1 MAEDVSQN
9 YRDASKADFDAY
21 MTELRKSR
29 GPVVTGGLTA
39 NDGSKE
45 LNEGLTDIYNI
56 IQEYRS
62 TQAYKDSKLGQ
73 KEQEFIDQREE
84 RRVERK
90 EDRQQK
96 REENKAN
103 KAQEKSEKLLEK
115 IKNETDPD
123 KKEKL
128 REKHRQLAESM
139 GVDTRSNIS
148 IPNKMKSP
156 MKRAYKANVEAFYK
170 IGRGMVGQPENI
182 GFQALDAGLDIISL
196 IRKRNRDAVEKEL
209 QNFNIDDVQ
218 NGFNDF
224 KNGQLSCTNW
234 ATQKKKELAELR
246 RQARRV
252 NPNSEKFQEL
262 KMQMSQL
269 DATSKRLNGAMELLQ
284 DAKAEWADMHGM
296 GDKEDDGRFRYSKAT
311 RESESYHNLNE
322 IMTKQAGMEIDE
334 NGQIVFH
341 VMRKDG
347 SGIFKTTLDQ
357 ALEGVYEID
366 EAGQEN
372 FDALRDQV
380 IKDQRNNLFFDQG
393 KYRANLNQIFG
404 EGEDVNK
411 KVLMSWMYD
420 FPEFSS
426 NGKSFINNYTNDGL
440 ESAKVQWATDTI
452 NQYKGSG
459 GLKDEVYNDLMGDGK
474 ITPEEADEFLETYKR
489 FRVPGSEEPM
499 VDDNYLIEN
508 YMPLNKYFDP
518 DNSFDWGQKLSGED
532 ITIGQKIR
540 DELITYYMDQ
550 LMDLHD
556 QYVNA
561 ENRGNGKDTYTTNSP
576 NYDPNLD
583 PNN

>member
-1 MAEDVSQN
+1 MADDVSQN

-21 MTELRKSR
+21 MKELRDKR

-39 NDGSKE
+39 NDGSLE
-45 LNEGLTDIYNI
+45 LNQGLTDLYNVV
-56 IQEYRS
+56 QEYMNS
-62 TQAYKDSKLGQ
+62 QAYQDALVAREEKRGKKKQ
-73 KEQEFIDQREE
+73 IKEMRKKGYADKEGNLTDAGKAEKQRRQQEFDDKRFEQMSEEEYDQA
-84 RRVERK
+84 
-90 EDRQQK
+90 
-96 REENKAN
+96 EENK
-103 KAQEKSEKLLEK
+103 
-115 IKNETDPD
+115 IETFP
-123 KKEKL
+123 
-128 REKHRQLAESM
+128 S
-139 GVDTRSNIS
+139 S
-148 IPNKMKSP
+148 NKMKSP
-156 MKRAYKANVEAFYK
+156 IKKAYKANVEAFYK
-170 IGRGMVGQPENI
+170 IGRGMVGQPSNI
-182 GFQALDAGLDIISL
+182 VGQAADLGLDIVSL

-209 QNFNIDDVQ
+209 QNFNIDNVQ

-234 ATQKKKELAELR
+234 ATQKKKELALLR
-246 RQARRV
+246 NQARKV
-252 NPNSEKFQEL
+252 NPKSEKFQEL
-262 KMQMSQL
+262 KMQMGQL

-357 ALEGVYEID
+357 ALEGIYEID

-372 FDALRDQV
+372 FDALRDEV
-380 IKDQRNNLFFDQG
+380 VRDQRNNMFFNEG

-420 FPEFSS
+420 FPEFSN
-426 NGKSFINNYTNDGL
+426 NGKSFITNYTNDGL
-440 ESAKVQWATDTI
+440 ESAKIQWAKDTI

-459 GLKDEVYNDLMGDGK
+459 AFKEEVYNDLMADGE
-474 ITPEEADEFLETYKR
+474 ITAEEADEFLETYEI
-489 FRVPGSEEPM
+489 FRKPGSEEPM

-518 DNSFDWGQKLSGED
+518 DNSFDWGQKLPGED
-532 ITIGQKIR
+532 VTIGQKIR
-540 DELITYYMDQ
+540 DELIKYYMNQ
-550 LMDLHD
+550 LEKHHD
-556 QYVNA
+556 QYVSA
-561 ENRGNGKDTYTTNSP
+561 EIRGNGKDTYTDD
-576 NYDPNLD
+576 YDPLN

>member
-9 YRDASKADFDAY
+9 YRDASKADFDEY
-21 MTELRKSR
+21 MAELRKSR

-45 LNEGLTDIYNI
+45 LNEGLTDLYNI
-56 IQEYRS
+56 VQEYRL

-84 RRVERK
+84 RRAQRK
-90 EDRQQK
+90 EERDQR
-96 REENKAN
+96 KAD

-139 GVDTRSNIS
+139 GVDTRTNIS
-148 IPNKMKSP
+148 VPTTMKSP
-156 MKRAYKANVEAFYK
+156 IKKAYRANVEAFYK

-357 ALEGVYEID
+357 ALEGIYEID
-366 EAGQEN
+366 EAGQES

-380 IKDQRNNLFFDQG
+380 VTDQRNNMFFDQG

-420 FPEFSS
+420 FPEFSK
-426 NGKSFINNYTNDGL
+426 NGKSFITNYTNDGL
-440 ESAKVQWATDTI
+440 ESAKISYVDKIIKANLEKDPSMKKVYSELLEDGSIDIDEANQFLIDYNENKGDDEQEITDDI
-452 NQYKGSG
+452 IIQQ
-459 GLKDEVYNDLMGDGK
+459 E
-474 ITPEEADEFLETYKR
+474 
-489 FRVPGSEEPM
+489 
-499 VDDNYLIEN
+499 
-508 YMPLNKYFDP
+508 MPLNKYFDP
-518 DNSFDWGQKLSGED
+518 DNSFDWGQKLPGED

-556 QYVNA
+556 KYVNA
-561 ENRGNGKDTYTTNSP
+561 ENRGNGKNTYTTNSP

>member
-84 RRVERK
+84 RRAQRK
-90 EDRQQK
+90 EQRDQR
-96 REENKAN
+96 KAD

-269 DATSKRLNGAMELLQ
+269 DATGKKLNGAMELLQ

-334 NGQIVFH
+334 NGQVVFH

-357 ALEGVYEID
+357 ALEGIYEID

-372 FDALRDQV
+372 FDALRDEV
-380 IKDQRNNLFFDQG
+380 IRDQRNNMFFDQG

-426 NGKSFINNYTNDGL
+426 NGKSFITNYTNDGL
-440 ESAKVQWATDTI
+440 ESAKISYVDKIIKANIEKDPSMKNVYSELLEDGSIDIDEANQFLIDYNENKGEDEQEITD
-452 NQYKGSG
+452 
-459 GLKDEVYNDLMGDGK
+459 DL
-474 ITPEEADEFLETYKR
+474 IIQQE
-489 FRVPGSEEPM
+489 
-499 VDDNYLIEN
+499 
-508 YMPLNKYFDP
+508 MPLNKYFDP
-518 DNSFDWGQKLSGED
+518 DNSFDWGQKLPGED

-550 LMDLHD
+550 LMELHD
-556 QYVNA
+556 KYVNA
-561 ENRGNGKDTYTTNSP
+561 ENRGNGKNTYTTNSP